1 MPPADPIALF
11 GELFAR
17 ARDAGIDNANAM
29 HLATADAE
37 GRPSVRVVLLKGFD
51 ASGFVFYTNLDSR
64 KGLELAANPR
74 AELNF
79 YWRELAR
86 QVRIGGEVARV
97 SDAEADAY
105 WASRPRLSQLGAWA
119 SKQSRP
125 LPSKARLVADV
136 AKAESRHLG
145 RPVPR
150 PPFWGGFRLRPERLE
165 FWHSKPFR
173 LHDRLEYRRTADG
186 WQATTLYP

>member
-1 MPPADPIALF
+1 VPPADPFALF
-11 GELFAR
+11 ADVFAR
-17 ARDAGIDNANAM
+17 AREAGIDNANAM
-29 HLATADAE
+29 HLATADVD

-51 ASGFVFYTNLDSR
+51 DNGFVFYTNLGSQ
-64 KGLELAANPR
+64 KALELAANPR

-86 QVRIGGEVARV
+86 QVRIAGDVMPV

-105 WASRPRLSQLGAWA
+105 FASRARLSQLAAWA
-119 SKQSRP
+119 SRQSRP
-125 LPSKARLVADV
+125 LTSPAHLVAAV
-136 AKAESRHLG
+136 AQQEGRHLG

-150 PPFWGGFRLRPERLE
+150 PPFWSGFRLRPERFE

-173 LHDRLEYRRTADG
+173 LHHRVEYRRAGDG
-186 WQATTLYP
+186 WQVTTLYP